1 MHFLKKGVFNMD
13 LPKDLFYTENHE
25 WLALDGNEATIG
37 ITEYAQRELGDV
49 VFVELPEIGDEFEQ
63 FDSFGVAES
72 VKAVSDIYVPAGGKV
87 IAINEDLFEQPE
99 LINEEPYD
107 GGWLI
112 KIKLTDEDELE
123 SLMNYKEYDRLLEE
137 ED

>member
-1 MHFLKKGVFNMD
+1 MD

-25 WLALDGNEATIG
+25 WLAIDGDEATIG
-37 ITEYAQRELGDV
+37 ITEYAQEEMGDV
-49 VFVELPEIGDEFEQ
+49 VFVELPEVGDEFEQ
-63 FDSFGVAES
+63 FDSFGVVES
-72 VKAVSDIYVPAGGKV
+72 VKAVSDIYIPAGGKV

-112 KIKLTDEDELE
+112 KIKFKDEDELE
-123 SLMNYKEYDRLLEE
+123 SLMNYEEYDRFMEE